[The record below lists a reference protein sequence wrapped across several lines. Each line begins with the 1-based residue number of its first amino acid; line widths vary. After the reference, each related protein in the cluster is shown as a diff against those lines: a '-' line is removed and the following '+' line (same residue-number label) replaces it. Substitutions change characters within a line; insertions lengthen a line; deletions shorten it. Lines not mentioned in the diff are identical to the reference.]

1 MTYKNIFMHV
11 SKKILSWIMVTA
23 TLASFTACKK
33 YLKET
38 VVAGVSYQLYE
49 TPAGIEG
56 ALVSAYNTLR
66 LDVQGENAL
75 TFSDAGTDLF
85 TVGSDGNTTFNEYL
99 ATLSSLDSRVSGYW
113 DYHYQGIGQCNVTLD
128 YLPRVKGMDDSRKKV
143 IEAEARF
150 LRGWYY
156 FALVQHY
163 GNLPLVLAS
172 TSKVVTDFKRAP
184 VKDVYV
190 SILSDLKRAFD
201 QLPVTPAG
209 QGRATRAACA
219 HLLAK
224 VYLARGSAT
233 SQTQQAIRGTQ
244 ASDIDSVIYYASQI
258 ESKQLGTFSLV
269 PDFAQLWDPK
279 NQVNPEIIF
288 AIQFTTNVI
297 SNSGG
302 NNMHLYHVPQYDAVN
317 TKILVRSL
325 DYGRPYRRV
334 RPTPYVYTTLFG
346 PTRKYDS
353 RFAKSFVW
361 GYIANTAANGITT
374 LAGNKVD
381 VKVGDTAL
389 YFSPVYYNTT
399 AELTAAIL
407 ANKQYPYF
415 LPLNT
420 YQPFSYNFIFPGLKK
435 HLDPSR
441 PTTNETN
448 GSRDW
453 FSMRYAETLLFLAE
467 AWGRKGDFTKAAAYI
482 NQIRQRAAY
491 KDGELK
497 TTQWW
502 TFEGGDY
509 NDRLKGTAAQMMIT
523 PADISGDFVNFI
535 LEERGR
541 EMLGE
546 LNRWEDLNRCE
557 KLLERVKKYNPDA
570 GNIRDYHILRPIP
583 QTFIDRLDPKGP
595 ISEEQNPGYY

>member
-1 MTYKNIFMHV
+1 M
-11 SKKILSWIMVTA
+11 KKILSWITVMAA
-23 TLASFTACKK
+23 TLSLAACKK

-66 LDVQGENAL
+66 QDVQSENLL

-85 TVGSDGNTTFNEYL
+85 TVGSDGNTTWNEYL
-99 ATLSSLDSRVSGYW
+99 ATLSSLDPRAGSFW
-113 DYHYQGIGQCNVTLD
+113 DYHYAGIGQCNVTLD
-128 YLPRVKGMDDSRKKV
+128 YLPKVTGMDDSRKKV
-143 IEAEARF
+143 IDGEARF
-150 LRGWYY
+150 LRSWYY
-156 FALVQHY
+156 FDLVQHY
-163 GNLPLVLAS
+163 GNVPLVLAS

-201 QLPVTPAG
+201 ALPVTPAQ
-209 QGRATRAACA
+209 QGRATKAAVA
-219 HLLAK
+219 QLLAK

-233 SQTQQAIRGTQ
+233 SQTQQTIRGTQ
-244 ASDIDSVIYYASQI
+244 ATDIDSVIYYASQI
-258 ESKQLGTFSLV
+258 ENKQLGTYSLV
-269 PDFAQLWDPK
+269 PDYAQLWDPK
-279 NQVNPEIIF
+279 NQVNSEVIF
-288 AIQFTTNVI
+288 AVQFTANVI
-297 SNSGG
+297 SNGGG

-317 TKILVRSL
+317 TKILQRSL

-334 RPTPYVYTTLFG
+334 RPTPYVYTGLFG

-361 GYIANTAANGITT
+361 GYIANLAATGITT

-381 VKVGDTAL
+381 IKVGDTAL
-389 YFSPVYYNTT
+389 YFSPVFYNST
-399 AELTAAIL
+399 ADLNAAMQ

-435 HLDPSR
+435 YLDPNR

-448 GSRDW
+448 GTRDW
-453 FSMRYAETLLFLAE
+453 VVMRYGETLLFLAE
-467 AWGRKGDFTKAAAYI
+467 AYGRKGNFDKAASYI

-502 TFEGGDY
+502 TFEGGDF
-509 NDRLKGTAAQMMIT
+509 NDRTKNTVGEMTIAA
-523 PADISGDFVNFI
+523 ADISGDFVNFI

-546 LNRWEDLNRCE
+546 LNRWEDLDRCE
-557 KLLERVKKYNPDA
+557 KLVERVKKYNPDA

-583 QTFIDRLDPKGP
+583 QTFIDRLDPQGP
-595 ISEEQNPGYY
+595 VAEEQNSGYY

>member
-1 MTYKNIFMHV
+1 M
-11 SKKILSWIMVTA
+11 KKILSWITVMA
-23 TLASFTACKK
+23 AIASLTACKK
-33 YLKET
+33 YLNET

-66 LDVQGENAL
+66 QDVQSENLL

-85 TVGSDGNTTFNEYL
+85 TVGSDGNTTWNEYL
-99 ATLSSLDSRVSGYW
+99 ATLSSLDSRASGFW
-113 DYHYQGIGQCNVTLD
+113 DYHYAGIGQCNVTLD
-128 YLPRVKGMDDSRKKV
+128 YLPKVTGMDDSRKKV
-143 IEAEARF
+143 IDGEARF
-150 LRGWYY
+150 LRSWYY
-156 FALVQHY
+156 FDLVQHY
-163 GNLPLVLAS
+163 GNVPLVLAS

-201 QLPVTPAG
+201 QLPVTPAQ
-209 QGRATRAACA
+209 QGRATKASVAQ
-219 HLLAK
+219 LLAK

-233 SQTQQAIRGTQ
+233 SQTQQTIRGTQ
-244 ASDIDSVIYYASQI
+244 TTDMDSVIYYASQI
-258 ESKQLGTFSLV
+258 ESQQLGAYSLV
-269 PDFAQLWDPK
+269 PDYAQLWDPK
-279 NQVNPEIIF
+279 NQVNSEVIF
-288 AIQFTTNVI
+288 AVQFTTNVI

-317 TKILVRSL
+317 TKILQRSL

-334 RPTPYVYTTLFG
+334 RPTPYVYTGLFG

-361 GYIANTAANGITT
+361 GYIANLAATGVTT

-381 VKVGDTAL
+381 IKVGDTAL
-389 YFSPVYYNTT
+389 YFSPVFYNS
-399 AELTAAIL
+399 AADLKAAML
-407 ANKQYPYF
+407 ANKQYPFF

-435 HLDPSR
+435 YLDPSR

-448 GSRDW
+448 GTRDW
-453 FSMRYAETLLFLAE
+453 MVMRYGETLLFLAE
-467 AWGRKGDFTKAAAYI
+467 AYGRKGNFDKAASYI

-502 TFEGGDY
+502 TFEGGDF
-509 NDRLKGTAAQMMIT
+509 NDRTRGTVSEMT
-523 PADISGDFVNFI
+523 VTSADISNDFVNFI

-546 LNRWEDLNRCE
+546 LNRWEDLDRCE
-557 KLLERVKKYNPDA
+557 KLVERVKLYNPDA

-583 QTFIDRLDPKGP
+583 QTFIDRLVPQGP
-595 ISEEQNPGYY
+595 IAEEQNIGYY